1 VTGPENQDGTAGEK
15 PVARRGG
22 RHSGPPADETP
33 PVADTATDADAAD
46 EIQTPTR
53 ALPIVQDSDNAGSE
67 PTVAI
72 QAVVQDSDNAGS
84 EPTVAIQ
91 TVTPDGAVSGTT
103 NDTKNSDVDLATAP
117 VPHETPETPTD
128 RTAALLQTVRAWLN
142 QDPDPETQAQLR
154 GLINAVDAGDTV
166 ALSDLHSR
174 FDTRLAFGTAGLRG
188 EIAAGP
194 NRMNRVLV
202 SQAAAGLATYL
213 RRRAAPGV
221 TPSVVIGYD
230 GRKNSHVFAT
240 DTAALMAGAGVR
252 AILLPRLLPT
262 PVLAFAVRHLDASC
276 GVMVTASHNPPNDN
290 GYKVYLGGANNGA
303 QIVSPDDKAISDEI
317 LRVAADEHVPDLPRG
332 SYETAEEDV
341 VVAYVNETAG
351 IAHTPRAQVNTV
363 YTAMHGVGWDTTRR
377 VLEQAG
383 FDLPTLVDAQIAPDA
398 AFPTV
403 AFPNPEEPGAMDLAY
418 ETAREVSA
426 ELIIANDPDADRLA
440 VAIPDQSS
448 ATGYRR
454 LSGNEVG
461 AILGWRAAAMA
472 ASPDLDADGGL
483 AEDAGTLA
491 CSIVSSPAL
500 RAIADAYGLR
510 FIETLTGF
518 KWVSRVPHL
527 VYGFEE
533 ALGYLVNPGT
543 VRDKDGISAA
553 VALLS
558 LVSDLKAEGTTLA
571 GYLDRF
577 GEKFGYFASGQIS
590 ARVSELSTIALVMT
604 RLRESPPTHVGRI
617 RVDEIDD
624 FRWGF
629 AGLPPS
635 DVLRIRLTDGSRV
648 MVRPSGTEPK
658 LKVYIDT
665 RSTVGTLDERR
676 AAAQAAL
683 DELDSGM
690 RALIA

>member
-1 VTGPENQDGTAGEK
+1 MLQ
-15 PVARRGG
+15 
-22 RHSGPPADETP
+22 
-33 PVADTATDADAAD
+33 AA
-46 EIQTPTR
+46 
-53 ALPIVQDSDNAGSE
+53 
-67 PTVAI
+67 
-72 QAVVQDSDNAGS
+72 
-84 EPTVAIQ
+84 
-91 TVTPDGAVSGTT
+91 
-103 NDTKNSDVDLATAP
+103 
-117 VPHETPETPTD
+117 
-128 RTAALLQTVRAWLN
+128 RAWLN

-154 GLINAVDAGDTV
+154 TLINAVEDGDTV
-166 ALSDLHSR
+166 ALSNLHSR

-188 EIAAGP
+188 EISAGP

-240 DTAALMAGAGVR
+240 DTAAIMAGAGVR

-290 GYKVYLGGANNGA
+290 GYKVYLGGVNSGA

-317 LRVAADEHVPDLPRG
+317 LRVAADEHVPHLPRG

-341 VVAYVNETAG
+341 VLAYIAATASL
-351 IAHTPRAQVNTV
+351 AHTPRAQVNAV

-377 VLEQAG
+377 VLEKAG

-418 ETAREVSA
+418 ETAREVGA

-440 VAIPDQSS
+440 VAIPDLSS

-461 AILGWRAAAMA
+461 AILGWRAAALA
-472 ASPDLDADGGL
+472 ASPDLDAVPTADTG
-483 AEDAGTLA
+483 ALA

-500 RAIADAYGLR
+500 HAVADAYGLR
-510 FIETLTGF
+510 FTETLTGF
-518 KWVSRVPHL
+518 KWVSRVPNL
-527 VYGFEE
+527 IYGFEE
-533 ALGYLVNPGT
+533 ALGYLVNPET

-558 LVSDLKAEGTTLA
+558 LVSDLKSEGTTLA

-577 GEKFGYFASGQIS
+577 SEKFGHYASGQIS
-590 ARVSELSTIALVMT
+590 VRVSELSTIALVMT

-629 AGLPPS
+629 GDLPPS

-665 RSTVGTLDERR
+665 RSKVGTLVERR

-683 DELDSGM
+683 DELDRGM